1 MLFSVKQVSGVE
13 SVKIFSML
21 LKQRY
26 FAGIVLALSLCL
38 SVLSQPSLELLGWTF
53 HDSLQRKFPETRS
66 SDIVLVNV
74 DNASLKALAEQGIYF
89 PFPREIWAE
98 FLKVA
103 ETHGATAVGIDVILS
118 EESIRG
124 PADDDALGAALASS
138 PVPVIFPGS
147 SDNSIPPPL
156 TKFLGPRVELGN
168 ISHGPSGDGIYRH
181 QPSSDSA
188 GMKSFPVA
196 LASLSKQSEVA
207 VTRNLIHYTPNIVQV
222 PLFNVL
228 LERTREAPSAEMLS
242 LLKNKIWLLGYS
254 AAGLLDLKSS
264 PLNNRSP
271 GTWIIANAL
280 NNLLLEDSGIS
291 TLTERNS
298 LLLFV
303 SVLALALLS
312 LVYSPFL
319 SPVGLATQSLL
330 LTLCLPALVCLTL
343 WKFQF
348 WFNPLPLFLGLATMS
363 VLVMLQRI
371 FVEWRERL
379 QFTKVVEHSMS
390 VEMLSL
396 IKEGKLNVDRFGDRK
411 PVTILFA
418 DLAGFTTLSE
428 RLKPEELVEV
438 INAYLDDVVDLI
450 FKNKGYIDK
459 FIGDAVMALW
469 GAPVD
474 DPKQY
479 DNALSAAIDFEEM
492 TKNFQKKIKAQ
503 FKFDFEVNLITRV
516 GLHAGEAIVGNL
528 GARKRFNYTALGDA
542 VNLAS
547 RLEGMGKQYHQLLT
561 ISGDLVD
568 KLSDSNRADLLQV
581 DEVVVKGKSIPT
593 KIFTYCSEADL
604 RSRYTQGFAHYQ
616 KGLFQEALRVLSA
629 SSSFGPEEVLRARC
643 EMLLSTQGNKSFK
656 NGVWHHDE
664 K

>member
-1 MLFSVKQVSGVE
+1 VSGDQTVQ
-13 SVKIFSML
+13 IFSKL
-21 LKQRY
+21 LKQRNY
-26 FAGIVLALSLCL
+26 AWIILTMSLCL
-38 SVLSQPSLELLGWTF
+38 SVLVAPSLELLGWSF
-53 HDSLQRKFPETRS
+53 YDSLQRKFPETRS
-66 SDIVLVNV
+66 SEIVLVNV
-74 DNASLKALAEQGIYF
+74 DNASVKALAEQGIYF

-103 ETHGATAVGIDVILS
+103 ETHGAKAVGIDVILS

-124 PADDDALGAALASS
+124 PGDDDAFGATLATS
-138 PVPVIFPGS
+138 PVPVVFPAS
-147 SDNSIPPPL
+147 PDNSVPPPL
-156 TKFLGPRVELGN
+156 AKFLGPRVFLGN

-181 QPSSDSA
+181 QPLSTSN
-188 GMKSFPVA
+188 GLKSFPAA
-196 LASLSKQSEVA
+196 LASLSKKAEVA
-207 VTRNLIHYTPNIVQV
+207 VTRNLIHFSPNIAEI

-228 LERTREAPSAEMLS
+228 LERTREAPSPEILTA
-242 LLKNKIWLLGYS
+242 LKDKVWLLGYS

-264 PLNNRSP
+264 PLSNRSP

-280 NNLLLEDSGIS
+280 NNLLLDDSG
-291 TLTERNS
+291 
-298 LLLFV
+298 V
-303 SVLALALLS
+303 SVLSPKNTFFALFVVMALALLS
-312 LVYSPFL
+312 LMYSPFL
-319 SPVGLATQSLL
+319 SPMGLAAQSVA
-330 LTLCLPALVCLTL
+330 LTLCLPALVCLLL
-343 WKFQF
+343 WKLQI
-348 WFNPLPLFLGLATMS
+348 WFNPLPLFIGLATMS
-363 VLVMLQRI
+363 TLFMFQRI

-411 PVTILFA
+411 SVTILFA

-474 DPKQY
+474 DPKQS

-561 ISGDLVD
+561 ISGDLVE
-568 KLSDSNRADLLQV
+568 KLSDSKRNELLQV
-581 DEVVVKGKSIPT
+581 DEVVVKGKSIST
-593 KIFTYCSEADL
+593 KIFTHCIDASL
-604 RSRYTQGFAHYQ
+604 RSRYTQGFALYQ
-616 KGLFQEALRVLSA
+616 KSLFREALEVLSA
-629 SSSFGPEEVLRARC
+629 SSNFGPEGVLRARC
-643 EMLLSTQGNKSFK
+643 EMLLSMQENKNFK
-656 NGVWHHDE
+656 HGVWHHDE